1 MEGGSNLQVVLRRE
15 EKFLLKKVEA
25 YRYMG
30 RIDAVLMRDPYA
42 KNGSYPVRS
51 LYFDTVDDKDFFEK
65 VDEQEIRHKIRIR
78 IYHPSDTKAKLE
90 RKQKQN
96 LYQKKQSLTISRED
110 AQEMA
115 AGNYHVLLK
124 YGSAFADEVYVI
136 LAQGVYRPK
145 VIVEYNR
152 LAFMAKENHIRLTFD
167 SDIRATESNLD
178 LFDPKLQL
186 LPVFDP
192 EYVVFESKYDKFM
205 LSYIK
210 ELQGE
215 INRTAISASK
225 YCAGRGMSLP
235 LWL

>member
-1 MEGGSNLQVVLRRE
+1 MQIVLRRE
-15 EKFLLKKVEA
+15 EKFLLKKIEA
-25 YRYMG
+25 YRYIH
-30 RIDAVLMRDPYA
+30 RFDAVLMRDFHA
-42 KNGSYPVRS
+42 KHGSYPVRS

-65 VDEQEIRHKIRIR
+65 VNEQEIRRKIRLR
-78 IYHPSDTKAKLE
+78 VYSPNDTTAKLE

-96 LYQKKQSLTISRED
+96 LYQKKQSLTISRAD

-115 AGNYHVLLK
+115 AGNYRVLLN
-124 YGSAFADEVYVI
+124 YGNAFADEIYVI
-136 LAQGVYRPK
+136 LSQEVYRPK

-167 SDIRATESNLD
+167 SDIRATESNVD
-178 LFDPKLQL
+178 LFDPRLPL

-210 ELQGE
+210 DLQGE
-215 INRTAISASK
+215 INKTAITASK
-225 YCAGRGMSLP
+225 YCAGRGISLP